1 MTTRP
6 MYGEPDT
13 PKEEHKFSSTQ
24 VNITGRAAQ
33 MMQKLAMEIPD
44 SDLQKEEGASY
55 GGKSANDGR
64 EHEPHI
70 TTKYGL
76 HFQTPS
82 QRLRN
87 ALMHFGPVTAT
98 LGKTSL
104 FHGDDADVLKVDVD
118 SPDLH
123 RLNKLITRL
132 TPTHDT
138 FPTYKPHATI
148 AYLVKGKGRKYT
160 GNTALA
166 GTTLTFDSVL
176 FSGKRGHKE
185 LIRLT
190 GAGSAPTYRAR

>member
-1 MTTRP
+1 MTTRT

-33 MMQKLAMEIPD
+33 MMQKLAMQIPD
-44 SDLQKEEGASY
+44 SDLAE
-55 GGKSANDGR
+55 DGR
-64 EHEPHI
+64 EHEQHI

-87 ALMHFGPVTAT
+87 ALVHFGPVTAT

-104 FHGDDADVLKVDVD
+104 FHGDDADVLKIDVE

-123 RLNKLITRL
+123 RLNKLISRL

-190 GAGSAPTYRAR
+190 GAGSALTYRAK